1 MSTSNERRN
10 KRIRERMK
18 VKIDKQFKDKIKG
31 RSNEFVLQELERI
44 RVKYGIEYK
53 IQDGQPDN

>member
-53 IQDGQPDN
+53 QQDGNTEY